1 MRRISS
7 LRGTPKVPAAA
18 VKPALLAILL
28 TCVLTLTVVGQVT
41 TGSLN
46 GTISDP
52 SGANVAGATLTLV
65 NTATGAERTTIS
77 SSVGAYDFQALQPG
91 SYKMTVEAQG
101 FKKAVDTD
109 ITISVAT
116 ATQVNIPLEIGLAG
130 ETVTV
135 MASQEVINTTSP
147 SLTNIVNTRQ
157 VVDLPLGDRNPVNL
171 AGLSRYCCGWN

>member
-1 MRRISS
+1 MRRISR
-7 LRGTPKVPAAA
+7 LKGTAQVPAAA
-18 VKPALLAILL
+18 VKPSLLAILL
-28 TCVLTLTVVGQVT
+28 TCLLTLTVVGQVT

-46 GTISDP
+46 GTVSDP
-52 SGANVAGATLTLV
+52 SGASVAGATLTLV

-77 SSVGAYDFQALQPG
+77 SSTGAYDFQALQPG

-116 ATQVNIPLEIGLAG
+116 ASQVNIPLRLSRG

-135 MASQEVINTTSP
+135 MAPRVVITTSP
-147 SLTNIVNTRQ
+147 PILSTPGRSLIPRLVTPGQSCWI
-157 VVDLPLGDRNPVNL
+157 
-171 AGLSRYCCGWN
+171 ASRYCGGRN